1 MSGKLPDL
9 RDVSEPLTATSEYGI
24 SLASG
29 EDIPELLALQ
39 EANLGAHGGMLSVR
53 LTAEW
58 FERSLPEMPIILARC
73 SGRLVGYLVSSSRSA
88 TAHLALPQAKF
99 RAYPAGPDA
108 YNSGPLCISQS
119 ERGRGLAATLFRA
132 LHERLPGREA
142 VTFVRRD
149 NTASRNAHAK
159 AGFREVAQFSY
170 EGVDYMVMACSG

>member
-1 MSGKLPDL
+1 
-9 RDVSEPLTATSEYGI
+9 VAEPLTATSEYAIG
-24 SLASG
+24 LASR

-39 EANLGAHGGMLSVR
+39 EENLGAHGGTLSVR
-53 LTAEW
+53 LTSEW
-58 FERSLPEMPIILARC
+58 FERSLQGMPIILGRR

-99 RAYPAGPDA
+99 RAYHAGPDA
-108 YNSGPLCISQS
+108 YNSGPLCIAVS
-119 ERGRGLAATLFRA
+119 ERGRGLAGMLFRA

-159 AGFREVAQFSY
+159 ACFREVSRFAY
-170 EGVDYMVMACSG
+170 AGVDYIVMTCSG